1 MATTAIITSTTTGNY
16 DENSHHQHDEFLRR
30 EKLYLDDLAAL
41 AQLRRIVPAF
51 GGADANTTA
60 ALFLNADE
68 LLTCH
73 QSFAALA
80 MDDNCSLEQL
90 FRSFVR
96 CGSAFQLAYRYYLA
110 NYARALE
117 VLESCKRSDKF
128 CQVVCSF
135 LKTLESPQKLPML
148 LARPVQRICQYPRL
162 FHILLESQGG
172 SNLARAALETSVK
185 LYRENE
191 IHLDEIAK
199 KDQTIRRL
207 QQEGKEAR
215 RTVRQLRRSERSP
228 PRVRPSSS
236 AAVLVNSS
244 PAVSCRP
251 STPPPARVSTELVCV
266 PGSQHQHPRS
276 HSTAPGSLHSHQHMH
291 RKTSN
296 GSLTMSVRSAD
307 EVSPTRR
314 NRVMSHSADGITNPP
329 ADVTPL
335 ELSSAACSALS
346 SPGTPEPLDNS
357 GKQRALELQPYCSP
371 PHRPQSVP
379 VTLDLQG
386 VTPTSSAATTSRSR
400 GSSDNSSAG
409 VITAQSTPRS
419 PSEKRA
425 RRQKLVQRIEQL
437 HAELTSLHGQL
448 LELC

>member
-1 MATTAIITSTTTGNY
+1 MAVAVTTTSTGRD

-90 FRSFVR
+90 FRSFVS

-110 NYARALE
+110 NYVRALE

-135 LKTLESPQKLPML
+135 LKTLESPQKLPIL

-199 KDQTIRRL
+199 KDQTIHRL
-207 QQEGKEAR
+207 QQEGKDAR

-228 PRVRPSSS
+228 PRLRSSSS

-244 PAVSCRP
+244 PAVTCRP
-251 STPPPARVSTELVCV
+251 STPPPARVSTELAGV
-266 PGSQHQHPRS
+266 PGSQHPRS
-276 HSTAPGSLHSHQHMH
+276 QSTAPGSLHSHQHMQ

-307 EVSPTRR
+307 EISPTRR
-314 NRVMSHSADGITNPP
+314 NPVLSNSAEGSNNL
-329 ADVTPL
+329 AAVTPL

-346 SPGTPEPLDNS
+346 SPCTPEPLDNS
-357 GKQRALELQPYCSP
+357 GKQRALELQPCSSP
-371 PHRPQSVP
+371 PQRPQSVP

-386 VTPTSSAATTSRSR
+386 VTPTSSAATTSRSQ
-400 GSSDNSSAG
+400 GSSDNTSAG
-409 VITAQSTPRS
+409 LTTAQSTPRS

-425 RRQKLVQRIEQL
+425 RRQKLVKRIEQL
-437 HAELTSLHGQL
+437 HTELSSLHRQL